1 MGGAHKIVGYMPKR
15 GDFET
20 DYDEEAET
28 RICEMEFYDDDT
40 KEERD
45 LKFLVLEYY
54 NKRLDERTRR
64 K

>member
-1 MGGAHKIVGYMPKR
+1 MPKR